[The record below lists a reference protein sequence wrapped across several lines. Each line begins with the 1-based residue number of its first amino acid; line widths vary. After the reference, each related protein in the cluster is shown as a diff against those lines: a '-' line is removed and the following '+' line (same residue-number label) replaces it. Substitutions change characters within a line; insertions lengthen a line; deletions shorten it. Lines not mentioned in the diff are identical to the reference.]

1 MYKYMYTVYMYI
13 LSFLISTLWY
23 LSLADENEK
32 LHDELLKQIDQLNT
46 EVRIQR
52 DYLLRIQE
60 LEKQLAQVWTCVYVH
75 CVHTLYFC
83 LYLHTRPENIML
95 QICLIML
102 FFYAQKISTLC
113 SIIVTLCFK
122 FHKYALKKHRKNK
135 Q

>member
-23 LSLADENEK
+23 LSPADENEK

-75 CVHTLYFC
+75 CVHTL
-83 LYLHTRPENIML
+83 
-95 QICLIML
+95 
-102 FFYAQKISTLC
+102 
-113 SIIVTLCFK
+113 
-122 FHKYALKKHRKNK
+122 
-135 Q
+135 